1 MARHV
6 SVTDR
11 NGVPLGIFPVD
22 LGVEPAEVRE
32 EQYFEEARRLA
43 KEKHRITDEAEAR
56 AFRFEFATG
65 PRG

>member
-6 SVTDR
+6 SVTDG
-11 NGVPLGIFPVD
+11 NGVPLGIFAVD
-22 LGVEPAEVRE
+22 LGVEPAEIRE
-32 EQYFEEARRLA
+32 EQYFEEARRMA
-43 KEKHRITDEAEAR
+43 REKHRITDETQAR